1 MKRNLFGASAVIAVL
16 LGVALT
22 LPAAG
27 AGDATAG
34 KGVYTNK
41 CRICHGAD
49 GEGATGYAK
58 AMGLEPAQLSSDR
71 VQKKTDAELKKI
83 ILEGS
88 GKMKPIKG
96 VSDIDIDNVIAYV
109 RNFRKK

>member
-1 MKRNLFGASAVIAVL
+1 MKNSL
-16 LGVALT
+16 LGAKVVIEAL
-22 LPAAG
+22 LVMALAIHAG
-27 AGDATAG
+27 AGDASAG
-34 KGVYTNK
+34 KAVYSNK
-41 CRICHGAD
+41 CMICHGAN

-58 AMGLEPAQLSSDR
+58 AMGLEPARLSSDR

-88 GKMKPIKG
+88 GKMKPLKG
-96 VSDIDIDNVIAYV
+96 LTEIDIDNVIAYV